1 MSNVAIVETQRQL
14 VGVIVT
20 QSLDVGI
27 TTIRVETVVA
37 PTMDVV
43 RRGLLIGSI
52 EKLGSGLGGILA
64 KRKLNGSLT
73 LLITSIRVVGTSQMV
88 FTNLIMTIHVNRTTY

>member
-1 MSNVAIVETQRQL
+1 MSNAAIVETQRQL

-27 TTIRVETVVA
+27 TTTRVETTVA

-64 KRKLNGSLT
+64 RRKLNGSLT
-73 LLITSIRVVGTSQMV
+73 LLITSIRVVGAISNGV
-88 FTNLIMTIHVNRTTY
+88 Y